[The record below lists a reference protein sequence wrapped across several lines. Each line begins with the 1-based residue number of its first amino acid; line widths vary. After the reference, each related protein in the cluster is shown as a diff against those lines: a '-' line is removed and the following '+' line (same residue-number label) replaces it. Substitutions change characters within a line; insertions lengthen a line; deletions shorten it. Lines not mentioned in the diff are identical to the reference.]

1 MARKTHTTDHIFNTA
16 TSDVGLNK
24 RDAAR
29 FHAFNPNGVVASLPT
44 DFSLPN
50 GKWAAGCAI
59 IGGRDY
65 NYHAKKI
72 VDYAMGRARFTR
84 WDLNYAVER
93 AARDGAEATA
103 ALEHKRAELAA

>member
-1 MARKTHTTDHIFNTA
+1 MAHTADYIFDIA

-50 GKWAAGCAI
+50 GMWAAGCEM
-59 IGGRDY
+59 IGGRHEGY
-65 NYHAKKI
+65 YAKKI
-72 VDYAMGRARFTR
+72 MEYATGRARFTR
-84 WDLNYAVER
+84 WDLDYAIKGAAEDGAAAVEALERKR
-93 AARDGAEATA
+93 AVTA
-103 ALEHKRAELAA
+103 A

>member
-1 MARKTHTTDHIFNTA
+1 MAHTADYIFDIA

-50 GKWAAGCAI
+50 GKWAAGCEM
-59 IGGRDY
+59 IGGRHDS
-65 NYHAKKI
+65 YHAKKI
-72 VDYAMGRARFTR
+72 VDFATGRVRFTR
-84 WDLNYAVER
+84 WDLDYAIKG
-93 AARDGAEATA
+93 AAEDGAAATA
-103 ALEHKRAELAA
+103 ALKRKRAGLAA